1 MALVSFTMNA
11 QNILFEDDFESYTA
25 TDNVGED
32 TDIPETYLSYD
43 QDGDGYNWGISN
55 PLNYTQS
62 ASYLEFFTGNFI
74 VSASYLTLGEA
85 GNGGTGILDDPAN
98 ILSPDNILV
107 TPMISIPA
115 GATGIELS
123 YVVGSGS
130 DPNYF
135 AETYSVQ
142 VTTSSDVADILAATP
157 ILDTTLLFV
166 GSESVYLSLNDYAG
180 QDVYIS
186 FRHYNCTDM
195 FTLGIDNIKV
205 EAATLALEDIQS
217 LGFSYGP
224 NPVNNVLNMSADTAI
239 ENVSVLNLLG
249 QEVMNVTPN
258 ALQASIDTSD
268 LDAGVYLVDV
278 KVAGTTGTIKIVK
291 E

>member
-11 QNILFEDDFESYTA
+11 QNIIFEDDFESYTT

-32 TDIPETYLSYD
+32 TDIPDTYLSYD
-43 QDGDGYNWGISN
+43 QDGDTYNWGLSN
-55 PLNYTQS
+55 PANFTQS
-62 ASYLEFFTGNFI
+62 ASYLELFTNNFI

-85 GNGGTGILDDPAN
+85 GNGGTGTYEAAN

-123 YVVGSGS
+123 FVVGSGS
-130 DPNYF
+130 DPDYF
-135 AETYSVQ
+135 SETYSVA
-142 VTTSSDVADILAATP
+142 VTTSSDVTDILAATP
-157 ILDTTLLFV
+157 ILDTTLLFQ
-166 GSESVYLSLNDYAG
+166 GSETVTLNIDDYAG

-205 EAATLALEDIQS
+205 EAASLAIEDLQA
-217 LGFSYGP
+217 LNFKYYP
-224 NPVNNVLNMSADTAI
+224 NPVNNVLNMSANTAI
-239 ENVSVLNLLG
+239 ENISVINLLG
-249 QEVMNVTPN
+249 QEVMNVVPN
-258 ALQASIDTSD
+258 ALQTSIDTSN

-278 KVAGTTGTIKIVK
+278 KIGDSTGTIKIVK